1 MDRLSNMLGD
11 RPLKGIFTALGLPD
25 KIGGAVIDALC
36 SRGARLWNVE

>member
-1 MDRLSNMLGD
+1 MLGD
-11 RPLKGIFTALGLPD
+11 RPLKSIFTALGLPD